1 MLDENL
7 RHSFLV
13 NISQYVYNKDSY
25 TGNNLPLISP
35 RFLEA
40 HIYVVYLGWL
50 QCLVHFVHT
59 TPTSITLNTS
69 FFKTVNTNSRKIFET
84 VIFFPERSKNSSK
97 KANIILFNISRSFR
111 PFYDNVFQK
120 TSEGYRR
127 FPKTNEEVQPLPKMS
142 KEPSNHI
149 TGLSSETANIKK
161 LANLTANT
169 KNYGQITLNAKP
181 HSDALYTLQIEV
193 SPPVIKPY
201 LLLLF
206 SRSLY
211 IYFSFWKRKE
221 LARQKKKTVPPI
233 TTSVYPWSKA
243 TVVK

>member
-40 HIYVVYLGWL
+40 HIHVVYLGWL

-84 VIFFPERSKNSSK
+84 VIFFQKEAKTAPKRP
-97 KANIILFNISRSFR
+97 ILFCLIYPGVFGHFTTMYFR
-111 PFYDNVFQK
+111 
-120 TSEGYRR
+120 R
-127 FPKTNEEVQPLPKMS
+127 LPKATEDFRRLT
-142 KEPSNHI
+142 KR
-149 TGLSSETANIKK
+149 SSHRRRCP
-161 LANLTANT
+161 
-169 KNYGQITLNAKP
+169 KN
-181 HSDALYTLQIEV
+181 
-193 SPPVIKPY
+193 
-201 LLLLF
+201 
-206 SRSLY
+206 R
-211 IYFSFWKRKE
+211 
-221 LARQKKKTVPPI
+221 PI
-233 TTSVYPWSKA
+233 T
-243 TVVK
+243 